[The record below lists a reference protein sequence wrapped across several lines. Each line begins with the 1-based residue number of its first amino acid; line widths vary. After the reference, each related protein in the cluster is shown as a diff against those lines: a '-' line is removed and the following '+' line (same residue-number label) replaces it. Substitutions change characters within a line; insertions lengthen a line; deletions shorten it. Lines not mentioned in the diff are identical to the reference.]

1 MPEGSAATMDR
12 FGADDAFQGDVCDID
27 SINPRAV
34 ATARESMIQDD
45 QAAELA
51 EIFGVLGDPTRIK
64 MISALMGS
72 ELCVCDLA
80 ALLGMSQSATSH
92 QLRILRNLNLVRT
105 RKEGRIVFYALDDE
119 HIRDLFQRGLEHI
132 RHNSQG

>member
-1 MPEGSAATMDR
+1 M
-12 FGADDAFQGDVCDID
+12 
-27 SINPRAV
+27 
-34 ATARESMIQDD
+34 D
-45 QAAELA
+45 QALCEVTYIHEDRVQAAQETLVDLNAAARLA
-51 EIFGVLGDPTRIK
+51 AAFDALADPTRVRL
-64 MISALMGS
+64 ISALLDQ

-132 RHNSQG
+132 RHNPQG

>member
-1 MPEGSAATMDR
+1 MPGVTAVSLDR

-34 ATARESMIQDD
+34 ATARESMIRDD
-45 QAAELA
+45 QAAGLA

-80 ALLGMSQSATSH
+80 ALLGISQSAVSH
-92 QLRILRNLNLVRT
+92 QLRLLRAMRLVKFR
-105 RKEGRIVFYALDDE
+105 REGRIVYYSLGDS
-119 HIRDLFQRGLEHI
+119 HIGNLFLQGLEHSTEK
-132 RHNSQG
+132 R